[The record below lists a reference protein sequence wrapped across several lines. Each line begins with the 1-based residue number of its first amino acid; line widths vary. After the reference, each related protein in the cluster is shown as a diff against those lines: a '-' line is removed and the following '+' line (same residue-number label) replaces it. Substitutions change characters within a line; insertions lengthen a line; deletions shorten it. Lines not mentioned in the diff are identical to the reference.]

1 MIVKEAGIRICRNRS
16 CDTGYYKEYY
26 VVIVHLLSCA
36 RLFVTPWTATHQV
49 PLYSTT
55 YWSLLKYMS
64 IELVMV
70 SNYLILCCPHLLLI
84 PVFPRISLFQ
94 WLFISDGQSIGV
106 SASVFPMNSQGYFPF
121 GLNGWI
127 SLQSK
132 GFSRVFSSTTVQK
145 HQFFGTQLSLQCSS
159 HIRIWLLEIHGLTI
173 GTFVGKLM
181 SLLFNRLSRF
191 VRAFLPSVF

>member
-1 MIVKEAGIRICRNRS
+1 MIVKEAGIRSCRNRS
-16 CDTGYYKEYY
+16 CDTGYHKEYY
-26 VVIVHLLSCA
+26 VVIVLLLSCA

-64 IELVMV
+64 IVQ
-70 SNYLILCCPHLLLI
+70 
-84 PVFPRISLFQ
+84 RISSHPLLPPSPFDSSPSQDHSPFQ
-94 WLFISDGQSIGV
+94 WLFISDGQIIGV
-106 SASVFPMNSQGYFPF
+106 TASVFPMNSQGYFPF

-145 HQFFGTQLSLQCSS
+145 HQFFGTQLSL
-159 HIRIWLLEIHGLTI
+159 
-173 GTFVGKLM
+173 
-181 SLLFNRLSRF
+181 
-191 VRAFLPSVF
+191 

>member
-1 MIVKEAGIRICRNRS
+1 MIVKEAGIRSCRNRS
-16 CDTGYYKEYY
+16 CDTGYHKEYY
-26 VVIVHLLSCA
+26 VVIVLLLSCA

-64 IELVMV
+64 IVQ
-70 SNYLILCCPHLLLI
+70 
-84 PVFPRISLFQ
+84 RISSHPLLPPSPFDSSPSQDHSPFQ
-94 WLFISDGQSIGV
+94 WLFKSDGQNIGV
-106 SASVFPMNSQGYFPF
+106 SASIFPVNIQGYFPF

-145 HQFFGTQLSLQCSS
+145 HQFFGTQLSL
-159 HIRIWLLEIHGLTI
+159 
-173 GTFVGKLM
+173 
-181 SLLFNRLSRF
+181 
-191 VRAFLPSVF
+191 